1 MAGTEPDVCTTANRI
16 MTGHGTPRNVLAI
29 PATLDLFSLLGVAP
43 RLGRTFEREDLS
55 RGCTL
60 VLTHRFWQDVLGGP
74 ADVADLALAL
84 DGEACTAIGVMPP
97 GFVFFPEPTAMWRLI
112 TPNDALVRDPEHTG
126 GVGVFGRLKPGVT
139 LATAEVEL
147 KLLSGRIDG
156 GRRYGTEMEPRVYPL
171 QQEFTFL
178 AGRNLR
184 LSLIVLFAAVTV
196 VLLIACVNV
205 ANLLLGRAL
214 ARERELAIRA
224 SLGSGRGRLVRQLLT
239 ESLVLAV
246 AATALGTRLAAAS
259 VAAFRRMNPIELPAG
274 VTVEIDLAVL
284 AFTAVLAIV
293 TTILFGLL
301 PAWRTSQVDVQAAL
315 KSGGRSVGSDN
326 TRSLATEGL
335 IVAEIALSLVLL
347 VGAGLLIESA
357 VRFASAPLGFEP
369 RGLMTL
375 PLNLP
380 AQRYATAG
388 RG

>member
-1 MAGTEPDVCTTANRI
+1 M
-16 MTGHGTPRNVLAI
+16 
-29 PATLDLFSLLGVAP
+29 
-43 RLGRTFEREDLS
+43 
-55 RGCTL
+55 
-60 VLTHRFWQDVLGGP
+60 
-74 ADVADLALAL
+74 ADLALAL

-246 AATALGTRLAAAS
+246 AATALGTWLAAAS

-357 VRFASAPLGFEP
+357 VRFASAPD
-369 RGLMTL
+369 
-375 PLNLP
+375 
-380 AQRYATAG
+380 
-388 RG
+388 